1 MNDTALVAIRCYV
14 KSPFDS
20 DESIYFGGFDPNGN
34 ISTDMAWVFKKDYQM
49 SSLDNFIEGQKH
61 VTIYPNPTKS
71 VIYLSE
77 KVEYILYN
85 ILGEIMLIGDGNKI
99 DLSSFNNGVYI
110 FQSGNV
116 RKRVIKQ

>member
-1 MNDTALVAIRCYV
+1 
-14 KSPFDS
+14 
-20 DESIYFGGFDPNGN
+20 
-34 ISTDMAWVFKKDYQM
+34 
-49 SSLDNFIEGQKH
+49 
-61 VTIYPNPTKS
+61 
-71 VIYLSE
+71 
-77 KVEYILYN
+77 LYN